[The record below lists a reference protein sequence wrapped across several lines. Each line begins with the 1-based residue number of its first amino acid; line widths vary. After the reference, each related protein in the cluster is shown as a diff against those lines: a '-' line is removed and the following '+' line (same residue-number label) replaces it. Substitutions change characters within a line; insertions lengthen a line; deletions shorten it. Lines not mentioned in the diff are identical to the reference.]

1 MNNILRDRDL
11 KKIEKFARINYI
23 PVLLEDTAKLLGK
36 VVKLYEPK
44 NILEIGT
51 AIGYS
56 GTIMLKS
63 SKESQLTTIELDE
76 KNYKMAE
83 ENFKNFN
90 LSDRVTQLSGDAY
103 VIMEELATAFQ
114 KYDFIFL
121 DGPKGQYIKYL
132 PIIKRLLNDGGIL
145 FADNVLY
152 KGMVKSQEFI
162 PHKKRTIVV
171 NLRRFLDAIQSDI
184 DFACE
189 LRETGDGVM
198 IAKKVSSSFTD

>member
-11 KKIEKFARINYI
+11 KKIEKFARTNFI
-23 PVLLEDTAKLLGK
+23 PVLLSDTAKLLGK

-44 NILEIGT
+44 SILEIGT

-63 SKESQLTTIELDE
+63 SKESHLTTIELDE

-83 ENFKNFN
+83 ENFKNFKLTN
-90 LSDRVTQLSGDAY
+90 RVTQLSGDAY
-103 VIMEELATAFQ
+103 NILEELASSFN

-152 KGMVKSQEFI
+152 KGMVRSKEFI

-171 NLRRFLDAIQSDI
+171 NLRRFLDSIQSDI
-184 DFACE
+184 DFACD
-189 LRETGDGVM
+189 LMETGDGVM
-198 IAKKVSSSFTD
+198 IAKKVTSSFTD

>member
-11 KKIEKFARINYI
+11 KKIEKFARDNYI

-44 NILEIGT
+44 KILEIGT

-63 SKESQLTTIELDE
+63 SKESELTTIELDE
-76 KNYKMAE
+76 KNFKMAE
-83 ENFKNFN
+83 ENFKTFK

-103 VIMEELATAFQ
+103 VVMEELATTFH
-114 KYDFIFL
+114 KFDFIFL

-132 PIIKRLLNDGGIL
+132 PIIKRLLNNGGIL

-152 KGMVKSQEFI
+152 KGLVKSKEFI
-162 PHKKRTIVV
+162 PHKKRTIVM
-171 NLRRFLDAIQSDI
+171 NLRKFLDVIQSDI
-184 DFACE
+184 DFACDLE
-189 LRETGDGVM
+189 EVGDGVM
-198 IAKKVSSSFTD
+198 IAKKVSG

>member
-103 VIMEELATAFQ
+103 VIREELATAFQ